1 MYKKKNRQIT
11 KYDKTRQ
18 LTKNEKNVKLWN
30 KKIIWISY
38 LLLERSESLDFALDR
53 FDLTDLLDLSESDD
67 LVRLI
72 LDRCEAL
79 DRTEI
84 RDLAESLPLSPNPQ
98 PFPNLGVSVRSISFS
113 GLASRESNLRRD
125 VCDLWLPRESVL
137 SLRDLVDLDDLIGL
151 KFDRLRWDLVGLGLL
166 SDPEEAPE
174 KNMYK
179 YCWVRLPN
187 IFFWN

>member
-1 MYKKKNRQIT
+1 M
-11 KYDKTRQ
+11 
-18 LTKNEKNVKLWN
+18 
-30 KKIIWISY
+30 
-38 LLLERSESLDFALDR
+38 
-53 FDLTDLLDLSESDD
+53 
-67 LVRLI
+67 
-72 LDRCEAL
+72 
-79 DRTEI
+79 

-137 SLRDLVDLDDLIGL
+137 SLLDLVDLDDLIGL
-151 KFDRLRWDLVGLGLL
+151 KFERRWDLVGLGLL

-179 YCWVRLPN
+179 YY
-187 IFFWN
+187 

>member
-1 MYKKKNRQIT
+1 M
-11 KYDKTRQ
+11 
-18 LTKNEKNVKLWN
+18 
-30 KKIIWISY
+30 
-38 LLLERSESLDFALDR
+38 
-53 FDLTDLLDLSESDD
+53 
-67 LVRLI
+67 
-72 LDRCEAL
+72 
-79 DRTEI
+79 

-151 KFDRLRWDLVGLGLL
+151 KFDRLPWDLVGLGLL

-179 YCWVRLPN
+179 YC
-187 IFFWN
+187 